1 MSATAI
7 TEKSLENRIRK
18 LANSQGYTIQKSR
31 AQIYSLNDQ
40 QGYRI
45 VDMYSGCVEHGA
57 NFELSLED
65 VKKFIMEGIGE
76 IV

>member
-7 TEKSLENRIRK
+7 TEKSLENRIRI
-18 LANSQGYTIQKSR
+18 LAHQQGYTIQKSR
-31 AQIYSLNDQ
+31 AQSYSLNDQ

-65 VKKFIMEGIGE
+65 VEKFIMEGIDE
-76 IV
+76 VI